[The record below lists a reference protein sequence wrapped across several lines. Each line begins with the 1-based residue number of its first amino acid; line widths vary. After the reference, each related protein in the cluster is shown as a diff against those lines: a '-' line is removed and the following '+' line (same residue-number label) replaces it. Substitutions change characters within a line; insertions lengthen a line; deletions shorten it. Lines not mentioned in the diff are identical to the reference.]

1 MNELLKYILN
11 DFAEPI
17 KYLPYGIIAGII
29 IRVIIDLAEKFIY
42 PKDSSAKKI
51 YRKNFIFLWTVYLI
65 VIVMLTFFQE
75 SRVHVL
81 MSICVCLERGELLA
95 QSHAYVIEN
104 ILLFI
109 PFGIM
114 FPMIGKKVSN
124 IFICIIAAALFSII
138 IETVQYITARGF
150 CQLDDIVM
158 NTLGALIGWFGWW
171 ICRKII
177 R

>member
-11 DFAEPI
+11 DFVEPI
-17 KYLPYGIIAGII
+17 KYLPYGIITGVI
-29 IRVIIDLAEKFIY
+29 IRIIIDLAEKFIY
-42 PKDSSAKKI
+42 TKDSSDKKI
-51 YRKNFIFLWTVYLI
+51 YRKNFIFSWTVYLI
-65 VIVMLTFFQE
+65 VIVMLTFF
-75 SRVHVL
+75 SREPGSRTDVDMRL
-81 MSICVCLERGELLA
+81 FGTWGTSA
-95 QSHAYVIEN
+95 QAHAYVIEN

-124 IFICIIAAALFSII
+124 IFTCIISAALFSIT

-158 NTLGALIGWFGWW
+158 NTLGALIGWLGWW
-171 ICRKII
+171 ICREII

>member
-1 MNELLKYILN
+1 MRL
-11 DFAEPI
+11 FATW
-17 KYLPYGIIAGII
+17 GA
-29 IRVIIDLAEKFIY
+29 
-42 PKDSSAKKI
+42 S
-51 YRKNFIFLWTVYLI
+51 
-65 VIVMLTFFQE
+65 
-75 SRVHVL
+75 
-81 MSICVCLERGELLA
+81 A

-124 IFICIIAAALFSII
+124 IFTCIIAAALFSII

-150 CQLDDIVM
+150 CQMDDIVM
-158 NTLGALIGWFGWW
+158 NTLGALIGWLGWW

>member
-11 DFAEPI
+11 DFVEPI
-17 KYLPYGIIAGII
+17 KYLPYGIIAGVIIRII
-29 IRVIIDLAEKFIY
+29 IEFTEKFIY
-42 PKDSSAKKI
+42 PKYGSDKKI
-51 YRKNFIFLWTVYLI
+51 YRKNFIFSWTVYLI
-65 VIVMLTFFQE
+65 VIVMLTFF
-75 SRVHVL
+75 SREPGSRTDVDMRL
-81 MSICVCLERGELLA
+81 FGTWGTSA
-95 QSHAYVIEN
+95 QAHAYVIEN

-124 IFICIIAAALFSII
+124 IFTCIISAALFSIT

-158 NTLGALIGWFGWW
+158 NTLGALIGWLGWW
-171 ICRKII
+171 ICREII

>member
-17 KYLPYGIIAGII
+17 KYLPYGIIAGVI
-29 IRVIIDLAEKFIY
+29 IRVIIDLAEKLIY
-42 PKDSSAKKI
+42 PKDNSSKKI
-51 YRKNFIFLWTVYLI
+51 CRKNFVFLWTVYLI
-65 VIVMLTFFQE
+65 VIVMLTFF
-75 SRVHVL
+75 SREPGSRTDVDMRL
-81 MSICVCLERGELLA
+81 FGTWGTSA
-95 QSHAYVIEN
+95 QAHAYVIEN
-104 ILLFI
+104 VLLFI

-114 FPMIGKKVSN
+114 FPMIGKKVGN
-124 IFICIIAAALFSII
+124 IFTCIIAAALFSII

-158 NTLGALIGWFGWW
+158 NTLGALIGWLGWW

>member
-29 IRVIIDLAEKFIY
+29 IRIIIDLAEKFIY

-65 VIVMLTFFQE
+65 VIVMLTFF
-75 SRVHVL
+75 SREPGSRTDVNMRL
-81 MSICVCLERGELLA
+81 FGTWGASA

-124 IFICIIAAALFSII
+124 IFTCIIAAALFSII

-158 NTLGALIGWFGWW
+158 NTLGALIGWLGWW

-177 R
+177 S